1 LKRTILLGLILLFT
15 ACEKDHS
22 PTKPSISTTGTIQIV
37 IADKSAPAID
47 VPDSLDSVNKP
58 AKPSRLDQLE
68 VRVLKSDNS
77 ILASK
82 TFTPSNG
89 NFQVAMT
96 VEAQNDLKVL
106 CLGMFDSNVGYF
118 GIDEDV
124 DLQAGKTTT
133 ATITGWND
141 SYVPEILPISPNPS
155 TDGSYNVS
163 WNNVPNAA
171 NYVLQEA
178 DNQGLDGIG
187 TVYSGNEPM
196 RGFSGMVSGTY
207 YYRVQATNTY
217 GITSGWSDIASVT
230 INKTEYIISGTV
242 TGANGVLV
250 TLSGNAFDSKTV
262 NDGGSYSFTVAK
274 GGNYS
279 ITPSKTDY
287 IFTPENQTFI
297 NVISDQTQDFTSIKI
312 LTGKIAFVSGRDG
325 NDEIYVMTSDGSNQ
339 IRLTNNSAN
348 DLGPSWS
355 PDGSIIAF
363 YSDRDGNFE
372 IYVMGLNQTRLTDN
386 STDDRGPSWSPDGSQ
401 IAFHSNRDDNAEI
414 YVMDADGSNQTRLTY
429 NSAGDYWPSWS
440 PDGSKIAFYSNR
452 DDNAEIYVMD
462 ADGSNQIRLTY
473 NSAWDLSPSWSP
485 DGLKI
490 AFDSDRD
497 DHFEI
502 YVMDADGSNQIR
514 LTYNSDYDF
523 NSSWSPDG
531 SKIAFESDRDG
542 SVDIYVM
549 NVDGSNQTRLTYYSA
564 GDSQPSWSPF

>member
-1 LKRTILLGLILLFT
+1 
-15 ACEKDHS
+15 
-22 PTKPSISTTGTIQIV
+22 
-37 IADKSAPAID
+37 
-47 VPDSLDSVNKP
+47 
-58 AKPSRLDQLE
+58 
-68 VRVLKSDNS
+68 
-77 ILASK
+77 
-82 TFTPSNG
+82 
-89 NFQVAMT
+89 
-96 VEAQNDLKVL
+96 
-106 CLGMFDSNVGYF
+106 
-118 GIDEDV
+118 
-124 DLQAGKTTT
+124 
-133 ATITGWND
+133 
-141 SYVPEILPISPNPS
+141 
-155 TDGSYNVS
+155 
-163 WNNVPNAA
+163 
-171 NYVLQEA
+171 
-178 DNQGLDGIG
+178 
-187 TVYSGNEPM
+187 
-196 RGFSGMVSGTY
+196 MVSGTY

-414 YVMDADGSNQTRLTY
+414 YVMDADGSNQ
-429 NSAGDYWPSWS
+429 
-440 PDGSKIAFYSNR
+440 
-452 DDNAEIYVMD
+452 
-462 ADGSNQIRLTY
+462 IRLTY

-502 YVMDADGSNQIR
+502 YVMDADGSNQ
-514 LTYNSDYDF
+514 
-523 NSSWSPDG
+523 
-531 SKIAFESDRDG
+531 
-542 SVDIYVM
+542 
-549 NVDGSNQTRLTYYSA
+549 TRLTYYSA